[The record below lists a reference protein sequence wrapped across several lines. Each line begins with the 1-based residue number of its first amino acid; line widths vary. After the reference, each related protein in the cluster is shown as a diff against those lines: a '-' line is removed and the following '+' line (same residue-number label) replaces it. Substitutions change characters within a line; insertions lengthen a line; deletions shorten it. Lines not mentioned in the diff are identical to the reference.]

1 MIKTS
6 CTKCGMTF
14 RVGKPYNAKAVMS
27 RCAEPGCNRLY
38 GECTNIKDTPTGI
51 RVGDSQTVVVWV
63 PA

>member
-27 RCAEPGCNRLY
+27 RLKLE
-38 GECTNIKDTPTGI
+38 E
-51 RVGDSQTVVVWV
+51 
-63 PA
+63 